1 MPGLIRDV
9 VPDATRSVDHLGPT
23 VYVAAGSAGVVIV
36 NASDPAAP
44 AVVRTVATGTFDRR
58 LDVDEAGARLA
69 VASGSYST
77 NTGAVT
83 CFSLA
88 NPAQP
93 VRTVRYSSPSV
104 AEDVAWA
111 ADRSGQT
118 RLYAAVTSDGVVVLD
133 AGAGRVAGSYDFLR
147 DVAPGANRIVSVPSG
162 AGRAVAAGV
171 YVARVSGGAV
181 WPPAPGTPTG
191 GGVRLAGGHTSL
203 TRWRRALRPVPA

>member
-9 VPDATRSVDHLGPT
+9 VLDAARGVDHLGPT
-23 VYVAAGSAGVVIV
+23 VYVGKESSGVVIV

-58 LDVDEAGARLA
+58 LDEAGARLA
-69 VASGSYST
+69 IASGPCST
-77 NTGAVT
+77 NTGAVA
-83 CFSLA
+83 CFALA

-93 VRTVRYSSPSV
+93 VRTVRCSSPSV
-104 AEDVAWA
+104 AEDVAWT

-133 AGAGRVAGSYDFLR
+133 AGVGRVVGSYGFLR
-147 DVAPGANRIVSVPSG
+147 DVAPGANRIVSMPGG

-171 YVARVSGGAV
+171 YVVRVSAGAAV
-181 WPPAPGTPTG
+181 WPRTVTVA
-191 GGVRLAGGHTSL
+191 R
-203 TRWRRALRPVPA
+203 

>member
-1 MPGLIRDV
+1 MPEAYRLL
-9 VPDATRSVDHLGPT
+9 VPDVSAPAIVGEVAVVGTAGGVDHLGPT
-23 VYVAAGSAGVVIV
+23 VYVATGSAGVVIV

-58 LDVDEAGARLA
+58 LDEAGARLA
-69 VASGSYST
+69 VASGPCST
-77 NTGAVT
+77 NTGAVA
-83 CFSLA
+83 CFALA

-93 VRTVRYSSPSV
+93 VRTVRCSSPSV

-118 RLYAAVTSDGVVVLD
+118 PRYAAVTSDGVVVLD

-147 DVAPGANRIVSVPSG
+147 NVAPGPNRIVSVPGG

-171 YVARVSGGAV
+171 YVARAAWALSGRRPPGRRRAEGCV
-181 WPPAPGTPTG
+181 WPAGTL
-191 GGVRLAGGHTSL
+191 V
-203 TRWRRALRPVPA
+203 